1 MPAVGLETR
10 NFIPNFQTTQWSVV
24 RQAIG
29 NDELKAS
36 QGLEAICNAYWQPL
50 YTYLRR
56 AGNKPHDAEDLVQG
70 FFEHFIKNNILAAT
84 DPSKGKLRHFLL
96 ACLRNHAS
104 NARDKAGAQKRGADI
119 VTSFD
124 AAVAEDRYQSTEVNE
139 ISPDRLFQRE
149 WAFTML
155 GQAMGILQIEFQTA
169 GKGSLFNALRP
180 FLGFGP
186 DPVERY
192 DEISAKIGI
201 PVGTLKSHVHRMRE
215 RWKSLL
221 FETVGNT
228 LDNPREEEIRQELR
242 DLQGY
247 V

>member
-1 MPAVGLETR
+1 VRLDTR
-10 NFIPNFQTTQWSVV
+10 NFTPHFQTTQWSVI

-29 NDELKAS
+29 NDESKAR
-36 QGLEAICNAYWQPL
+36 QGMAAICNAYWQPL

-104 NARDKAGAQKRGADI
+104 NARDKAAAQKRGADL

-124 AAVAEDRYQSTEVNE
+124 AAVAEDYYQSTEGNE

-149 WAFTML
+149 WALTML
-155 GQAMGILQIEFQTA
+155 GQAMEALQTEFSNA
-169 GKGSLFNALRP
+169 GKGTLFDALRP

-186 DPVERY
+186 DPVDRY
-192 DEISAKIGI
+192 DEISATIGI

-215 RWKSLL
+215 RWKALL

-228 LDNPREEEIRQELR
+228 LDNPTEEEIREELR